1 LKGSRDHNAIQ
12 VCTGIVIE
20 TDATLFVV
28 DDDSPMNKSLKNLI
42 QSFVG

>member
-1 LKGSRDHNAIQ
+1 
-12 VCTGIVIE
+12 VIE

-28 DDDSPMNKSLKNLI
+28 DDDSPMKKSRKNLI